1 MVWRGFSSA
10 LGLKMTRLAGWVG
23 AMLLLAVVAGCTSSP
38 APANYYEN
46 DLHHGYPGPA
56 TADPSAT

>member
-1 MVWRGFSSA
+1 MRPE
-10 LGLKMTRLAGWVG
+10 MTELITLIG
-23 AMLLLAVVAGCTSSP
+23 AMLLLAVVAGCTNSP

>member
-1 MVWRGFSSA
+1 MVQPGR
-10 LGLKMTRLAGWVG
+10 LGSMRRETTKLTGLLG
-23 AMLLLAVVAGCTSSP
+23 AMLLLAVVAGCSNSP

-56 TADPSAT
+56 TADPSAI

>member
-1 MVWRGFSSA
+1 MRKIAA
-10 LGLKMTRLAGWVG
+10 LIF
-23 AMLLLAVVAGCTSSP
+23 LAVALSLAAGCAMTGQ

-56 TADPSAT
+56 VADPSAV